1 MKIKYLKGRHCNC
14 VLYLRKLGYKFPYG
28 MWTLWAKK
36 RIINSQTP
44 RAGAIAI
51 MAVGKWGHVGVVKS
65 VKGKIIKIQEANYKR
80 CRITQRWGTKTE
92 LRIVGYYVNSKNL
105 AKHKTPPKISYRY
118 YRVRKGDTLWK
129 IAKRCLGSGL
139 KWTRLRVYRNG
150 AYRRI
155 NPITLKVGEKV
166 RIPK

>member
-1 MKIKYLKGRHCNC
+1 MKIKYLKGKHCNC

-28 MWTLWAKK
+28 MWTLWIKK

-44 RAGAIAI
+44 RAGAVVI
-51 MAVGKWGHVGVVKS
+51 MAAGRRGHMGVVKS
-65 VKGKIIKIQEANYKR
+65 IKGKIIKIQEANYKK
-80 CRITQRWGTKTE
+80 CRITQRWGTKAE
-92 LRIVGYYVNSKNL
+92 LGIVGYYVNSKNL
-105 AKHKTPPKISYRY
+105 AKHKTHSRAPYCY
-118 YRVRKGDTLWK
+118 YRARRGDTLWK
-129 IAKRCLGSGL
+129 IAKKYLGSGL
-139 KWTRLRVYRNG
+139 RWTRLRVYRRG